1 MSRRPQKSNRRAS
14 SPSPSASSPR
24 EFRLPEN
31 TTPALP
37 PVEDF
42 AGLAMPEAL
51 LKALAAEGVTTP
63 FPIQAATLP
72 NSLAGR
78 DVLGRGRTGS
88 GKTLAFGLALLART
102 AGLRAEPKA
111 PLALVLVPTRELAQ
125 QVTDALAPYA
135 TAVNLRLATVVGG
148 LSITKQAGALRRG
161 AEVLVATPGRLND
174 LVERGDCVLGDVRVT
189 VLDEADQMTDMGF
202 LPQITKLIQQVRA
215 DGQRMLFSA
224 TLDANIDRLVQ
235 RFLTDPVVH
244 SVDPSAGA
252 VTTMEHH
259 VLHVLDE
266 TDKKAVTTRIAAR
279 DGRVI
284 LFLDT
289 KRSAD
294 RLAKRLLAV
303 GVRAA
308 ALHGGRSQPQRN
320 RTLEQ
325 FKNGQV
331 TALVAT
337 NVAARGIHVDDL
349 DLVVNVDPPAD
360 HKDYLH
366 RGGRTAR
373 AGGSGSVVTLVLP
386 EQKRDVTRLISDA
399 GIRARTAR
407 VTSGDAELATITGAR
422 EPSGVPVTIEVPQPA
437 TLPAPRRER
446 RAGAEPGRRSS
457 RRRRAGGAETAGGG
471 GTGTSAQ
478 GAGRRGAA
486 GARDEGSARR
496 TGGTRD
502 QGSTRGTADAAA
514 AGVAGAAQPS
524 AGGGRGSGRRSGA
537 GKSTAAA
544 AGAAGS
550 GGSRSGRR
558 TGGGTASGAT
568 SGRRAS
574 SGTASGAA
582 SGAGARSGS
591 GAGSGAR
598 SGSGAGS
605 GSGARSGSGA
615 GSGSGARSG
624 SGAASGRARRASGR
638 RSASGGA

>member
-1 MSRRPQKSNRRAS
+1 MSRRSQKPNRRAS
-14 SPSPSASSPR
+14 SPRPSASSPN
-24 EFRLPEN
+24 EFRLPES

-37 PVEDF
+37 AVEEF
-42 AGLAMPEAL
+42 AGLDMPAGL
-51 LKALAAEGVTTP
+51 LKTLTTQGVTAP

-78 DVLGRGRTGS
+78 DLLGRGRTGS

-125 QVTDALAPYA
+125 QVADALTPYA

-174 LVERGDCVLGDVRVT
+174 LVERGDCVLDHVRIT

-202 LPQITKLIQQVRA
+202 LPQITRLIQQVRP

-224 TLDANIDRLVQ
+224 TLDRNIDRLVQ

-259 VLHVLDE
+259 VLHVQDE

-349 DLVVNVDPPAD
+349 DLVVNVDPPTD

-386 EQKRDVTRLISDA
+386 DQKRDVTRLMSDA
-399 GIRARTAR
+399 GIRPRTAR
-407 VTSGDAELATITGAR
+407 ITSSDVALATITGAR
-422 EPSGVPVTIEVPQPA
+422 EPSGVAVTIEVPQPA
-437 TLPAPRRER
+437 TPTASRPDRKTDT
-446 RAGAEPGRRSS
+446 EPGRRSG
-457 RRRRAGGAETAGGG
+457 RRRRNGGGATAPTGAATGTGGRSSDRRAGSGGAVSAGGRG
-471 GTGTSAQ
+471 SD
-478 GAGRRGAA
+478 RRSAA
-486 GARDEGSARR
+486 GAA
-496 TGGTRD
+496 T
-502 QGSTRGTADAAA
+502 
-514 AGVAGAAQPS
+514 GAAS
-524 AGGGRGSGRRSGA
+524 GKSVRGSGRR
-537 GKSTAAA
+537 AA
-544 AGAAGS
+544 AGGATGGAGGTGGRSSDRRGGRRTSATRAASGNAGS
-550 GGSRSGRR
+550 GDDFS
-558 TGGGTASGAT
+558 
-568 SGRRAS
+568 
-574 SGTASGAA
+574 
-582 SGAGARSGS
+582 
-591 GAGSGAR
+591 
-598 SGSGAGS
+598 
-605 GSGARSGSGA
+605 
-615 GSGSGARSG
+615 
-624 SGAASGRARRASGR
+624 
-638 RSASGGA
+638 

>member
-1 MSRRPQKSNRRAS
+1 MSRRPQKPNRRAS
-14 SPSPSASSPR
+14 SPRQSAPSPR

-37 PVEDF
+37 AVEDF
-42 AGLAMPEAL
+42 AGLDMPVEL
-51 LKALAAEGVTTP
+51 LKTLTTQGVTTP
-63 FPIQAATLP
+63 FAIQAATLP

-78 DVLGRGRTGS
+78 DLLGRGRTGS

-125 QVTDALAPYA
+125 QVADALTPYA

-161 AEVLVATPGRLND
+161 AEVVVATPGRLND
-174 LVERGDCVLGDVRVT
+174 LVERGDCVLDHVRIT

-202 LPQITKLIQQVRA
+202 LPQITKLVQQVRP

-224 TLDANIDRLVQ
+224 TLDSNIDRLVQ

-259 VLHVLDE
+259 VLHLQDE

-279 DGRVI
+279 DGRVL

-337 NVAARGIHVDDL
+337 NVAARGIHIDDL
-349 DLVVNVDPPAD
+349 DLVVNVDPPTD

-386 EQKRDVTRLISDA
+386 TQKRDVTRLMSDA
-399 GIRARTAR
+399 GIRPRTAR
-407 VTSGDAELATITGAR
+407 LTSSDAALATITGAR
-422 EPSGVPVTIEVPQPA
+422 EPSGVAVTIEVPQPA
-437 TLPAPRRER
+437 TPTASRPNRKT
-446 RAGAEPGRRSS
+446 GAEPGRRSG
-457 RRRRAGGAETAGGG
+457 RRRRNGGAATAE
-471 GTGTSAQ
+471 TGTAT
-478 GAGRRGAA
+478 
-486 GARDEGSARR
+486 R
-496 TGGTRD
+496 TGN
-502 QGSTRGTADAAA
+502 
-514 AGVAGAAQPS
+514 
-524 AGGGRGSGRRSGA
+524 RGSGRR
-537 GKSTAAA
+537 AA
-544 AGAAGS
+544 AGPTASGGTSATGGRGSARRAGS
-550 GGSRSGRR
+550 GGATGSGVGAGGRSSDRPSTAGAA
-558 TGGGTASGAT
+558 TGAASGKAVRG
-568 SGRRAS
+568 SGRRAAA
-574 SGTASGAA
+574 GGATGAA
-582 SGAGARSGS
+582 GTGGRSS
-591 GAGSGAR
+591 D
-598 SGSGAGS
+598 
-605 GSGARSGSGA
+605 
-615 GSGSGARSG
+615 
-624 SGAASGRARRASGR
+624 RRGR
-638 RSASGGA
+638 RRTSEP

>member
-1 MSRRPQKSNRRAS
+1 MSRRPQKPNRRAS
-14 SPSPSASSPR
+14 SSTATTSSRSARPSRTSKTSASKAPSVK

-37 PVEDF
+37 AVEDF
-42 AGLAMPEAL
+42 ADLDMPTGL
-51 LKALAAEGVTTP
+51 LKTLAAQGVTTP

-72 NSLAGR
+72 NSIAGR
-78 DVLGRGRTGS
+78 DLLGRGRTGS

-125 QVTDALAPYA
+125 QVTDALTPYA

-148 LSITKQAGALRRG
+148 LSITKQAATIRRG

-202 LPQITKLIQQVRA
+202 LPQITKLVERVRPG
-215 DGQRMLFSA
+215 GQRLLFSA
-224 TLDANIDRLVQ
+224 TLDHNIDRLVQ

-259 VLHVLDE
+259 VLHVQDE

-373 AGGSGSVVTLVLP
+373 AGDSGSVVTLVLP
-386 EQKRDVTRLISDA
+386 EQKRDVTRLMSDA
-399 GIRARTAR
+399 GIRPRTAR
-407 VTSGDAELATITGAR
+407 VTSSDAELADITGAR
-422 EPSGVPVTIEVPQPA
+422 EPSGVAVTIEVPQPTA
-437 TLPAPRRER
+437 PAAARSGRTSGSEPRRR
-446 RAGAEPGRRSS
+446 SGRGRR
-457 RRRRAGGAETAGGG
+457 GGG
-471 GTGTSAQ
+471 GAKAAT
-478 GAGRRGAA
+478 AA
-486 GARDEGSARR
+486 G
-496 TGGTRD
+496 GT
-502 QGSTRGTADAAA
+502 T
-514 AGVAGAAQPS
+514 AGAAS
-524 AGGGRGSGRRSGA
+524 GRGSGRRTAAGTGTGA
-537 GKSTAAA
+537 GTGTA
-544 AGAAGS
+544 S
-550 GGSRSGRR
+550 GKAVRGSGRR
-558 TGGGTASGAT
+558 TAAGGAKAGGAGT
-568 SGRRAS
+568 GRR
-574 SGTASGAA
+574 GADRQ
-582 SGAGARSGS
+582 G
-591 GAGSGAR
+591 
-598 SGSGAGS
+598 
-605 GSGARSGSGA
+605 
-615 GSGSGARSG
+615 
-624 SGAASGRARRASGR
+624 GR
-638 RSASGGA
+638 RDSAA